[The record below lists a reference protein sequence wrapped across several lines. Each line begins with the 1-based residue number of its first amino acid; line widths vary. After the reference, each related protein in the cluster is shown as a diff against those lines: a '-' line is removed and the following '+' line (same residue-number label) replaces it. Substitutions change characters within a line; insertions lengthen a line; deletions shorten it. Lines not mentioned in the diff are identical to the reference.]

1 MTIEPDLSSPQYNV
15 PIGEEEMN
23 ELVGCVR
30 ALKTISRYLREDT
43 GLSHG
48 HDSEPVIALDW
59 LTDTLSMI
67 VSRLE
72 QRHDDASGF
81 TALKAKKKGG

>member
-1 MTIEPDLSSPQYNV
+1 MITPPDLSGQQYNV

-30 ALKTISRYLREDT
+30 TLKTISRYMREDT
-43 GLSHG
+43 GLAHG

-59 LTDTLSMI
+59 LTDTLSSI

-72 QRHDDASGF
+72 QRHDDASGL
-81 TALKAKKKGG
+81 TAAKAKKKNG